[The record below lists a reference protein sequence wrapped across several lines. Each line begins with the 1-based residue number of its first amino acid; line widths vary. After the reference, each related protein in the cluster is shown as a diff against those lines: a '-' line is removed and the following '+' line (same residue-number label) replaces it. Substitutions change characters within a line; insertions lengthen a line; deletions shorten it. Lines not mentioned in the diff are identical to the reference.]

1 MAAKRIQKIVERW
14 FITEPALFQIY
25 LTHNL
30 EQNTSMQCPFR
41 SGKGKV
47 EYNPTLIEGMEQSV
61 LQSHLMAEMIRIL
74 LKHPYD
80 RQPDG
85 CKRKSMS
92 IGSDLVLA
100 DNYDFQN
107 IDLPTPAKYGLKS
120 SESYEWYSYRIEEF
134 SLAEEEGDI
143 LVPDP
148 NGNILVPTQDGDAS
162 SALAGNGQT
171 DATDG
176 NNSQGDGQQNG
187 TDNQAGN
194 IGGFGQETIEIQ
206 LPDGST
212 MTLPTSANNATS
224 NSSDG
229 SADSHERAQSQPGN
243 GSINERKR
251 NEDLSALWEEDALMN
266 CTIDNVID
274 EIEASNGW
282 GCLAGNIEQIILAN
296 TKAKI
301 DYRKVLAG
309 FRASVLS
316 SKRHLTRM
324 RPNRRSGF
332 DNMGSIRRFD
342 TNLLVAID
350 VSGSIS
356 DKTISH
362 FYSIINRA
370 FKYGIEKIDTVQFD
384 TELKEVVS
392 LEKKQKRVEIYGRGG
407 TSFQPIFDYVGK
419 HPEYD
424 GLIILTDGEACKPTP
439 PKHSRCKVVWVCN
452 NKSQYERNH
461 KWMKKLGRCVVMEI

>member
-1 MAAKRIQKIVERW
+1 MVSKRIQKIVERW
-14 FITEPALFQIY
+14 FVTEPALFQIY

-41 SGKGKV
+41 SGKGKI
-47 EYNPTLIEGMEQSV
+47 EYNPNLVEGMDQAV
-61 LQSHLMAEMIRIL
+61 LQSHLMAEIIRIL

-92 IGSDLVLA
+92 IGSDLVLS

-107 IDLPTPAKYGLKS
+107 INLPTPSQYGLKN
-120 SESYEWYSYRIEEF
+120 SESYEWYTYRIEEIGIG
-134 SLAEEEGDI
+134 EDEKDV

-148 NGNILVPTQDGDAS
+148 NGDISMTSQVGDNTGGGDESQDD
-162 SALAGNGQT
+162 
-171 DATDG
+171 
-176 NNSQGDGQQNG
+176 SQQDS
-187 TDNQAGN
+187 TDNAG
-194 IGGFGQETIEIQ
+194 GGQIAQEGIEIQ

-212 MTLPTSANNATS
+212 MTIPGSSQNGSTNTS
-224 NSSDG
+224 NNSESQSSTQP
-229 SADSHERAQSQPGN
+229 QSNANDIIQQG
-243 GSINERKR
+243 R
-251 NEDLSALWEEDALMN
+251 NEDLSELWEEDAVMN
-266 CTIDNVID
+266 CVIDNTVE
-274 EIEASNGW
+274 EIEASHSW
-282 GCLAGNIEQIILAN
+282 GSLAGNIAQAIIAN

-350 VSGSIS
+350 VSGSITN
-356 DKTISH
+356 KTISH

-370 FKYGIEKIDTVQFD
+370 FKYGVEKIDTVQFD
-384 TELKEVVS
+384 TQLGEVQS
-392 LEKKQKRVEIYGRGG
+392 LEKKQKRIEIIGRGG
-407 TSFQPIFDYVGK
+407 TNFQPIFDYIGK
-419 HPEYD
+419 HAEYD
-424 GLIILTDGEACKPTP
+424 GLIILTDGDAAIPTP
-439 PKHSRCKVVWVCN
+439 PKHSHCKVVWVCN
-452 NKSQYERNH
+452 NKSQYERHH
-461 KWMKKLGRCVVMEI
+461 KWMKKIGRCVVMEI